1 MNTTA
6 PFPRSSSRSFNP
18 HASPLLL
25 KGSHADTRLAFSP
38 ARGTF
43 VQLKQYHRKGLDDP
57 EASKE
62 LNRKLRSVQAQFRG
76 GIAFPLAAGIRDGRV
91 FQEMELLPGHS
102 LLAFVRRNGR
112 LPSHAILS
120 LARRIVDRLVF
131 VRDHYGF
138 LPSLLPESI
147 FLCRE
152 DREGWVP
159 SFADYPL
166 WPCHREAAGPEQE
179 EEAVEQLAVVL
190 YFLASRKI
198 VSSFAALC
206 QAWPV
211 LRGTL
216 PYPLLPIFDWFLREG
231 GDSAGSLPAEL
242 CRQLAVAAAEAGTDA
257 PILLEPRV
265 ESHLL
270 ESIPPIHR
278 LESRF
283 TIEGGGRCLS
293 QPGSYDA
300 HDQLR
305 NEPRRIHLLPA
316 EDITGNS
323 FRRLIAQAR
332 KLTHRRPQCALLPV
346 EDVLC
351 DPAGCVISERHPQ
364 GISLEEVLERRPT
377 MRTSEA
383 AALLGRI
390 GHGLLGLR
398 MAGWDLRGLS
408 AQDIFLD
415 GAILRGDWNQRLLSS
430 MEVRFRGFP
439 SNVHFRSTRT
449 LAGFLPQVPQAEQVQ
464 IARNWNKPQYW
475 FFTLAATMLQDK
487 SAEEPTWSR
496 PARQA
501 LRHALLSRADCAS
514 QIMFLARLHWIART
528 QTEPVVSLR
537 RSEVAAAA

>member
-6 PFPRSSSRSFNP
+6 TFPLASSRSFDP
-18 HASPLLL
+18 HSSPLLL
-25 KGSHADTRLAFSP
+25 KGNDADTRLTFSP
-38 ARGTF
+38 DRGTF
-43 VQLKQYHRKGLDDP
+43 VQLKQYHRKGLHDP
-57 EASKE
+57 EAVRE

-91 FQEMELLPGHS
+91 YQEMELLPGHS

-131 VRDHYGF
+131 VRDQYGF

-147 FLCRE
+147 YLCRE
-152 DREGWVP
+152 GKEGWVP

-166 WPCHREAAGPEQE
+166 WPCQQAAGPEQE
-179 EEAVEQLAVVL
+179 EQAVEQLAIVL
-190 YFLASRKI
+190 YFLASRKV

-216 PYPLLPIFDWFLREG
+216 PYPLVPIFDWFLREG
-231 GDSAGSLPAEL
+231 GESAGSLPAEL
-242 CRQLAVAAAEAGTDA
+242 GRQLAVAAAEAGTDT

-265 ESHLL
+265 ESQLL

-293 QPGSYDA
+293 QPASYDA

-305 NEPRRIHLLPA
+305 NEPRRLHLLPA
-316 EDITGNS
+316 EEAAGSN
-323 FRRLIAQAR
+323 FRRLVAQAR
-332 KLTHRRPQCALLPV
+332 KLTHRRTKSALLPV

-351 DPAGCVISERHPQ
+351 DPAGCVIAERHAQ
-364 GISLEEVLERRPT
+364 GISLEEVLERRPA

-383 AALLGRI
+383 AALLSRI
-390 GHGLLGLR
+390 GRSLLGLR
-398 MAGWDLRGLS
+398 MSGWDVQGLS

-415 GAILRGDWNQRLLSS
+415 SGILRGDWSPQLLSS
-430 MEVRFRGFP
+430 VEVRFRSFP
-439 SNVHFRSTRT
+439 SNLHFRTPRT
-449 LAGFLPQVPQAEQVQ
+449 LANFLPLVPQREQVR
-464 IARNWNKPQYW
+464 IAQNWAKPKYW
-475 FFTLAATMLQDK
+475 FFALAASMLQDTEESTWNR
-487 SAEEPTWSR
+487 SARYS
-496 PARQA
+496 
-501 LRHALLSRADCAS
+501 LRRAFLSRADWPGL
-514 QIMFLARLHWIART
+514 IVFLGQLHWIART
-528 QTEPVVSLR
+528 QTEPALSLR
-537 RSEVAAAA
+537 RSEAAMAA